1 MEGLDRSEDK
11 ILALYR
17 KMDAGEE
24 AIRLFQETTT
34 YTVAPV
40 IVARFP
46 RYVADLLRSK
56 CGADAVQPYDPQAVE
71 RIQTERCIAAA
82 HEKERLA
89 QFGKYCRSGCDR
101 SAITAA
107 VKAKVDQL
115 APPPAA
121 ASQAPAR
128 R

>member
-1 MEGLDRSEDK
+1 
-11 ILALYR
+11 
-17 KMDAGEE
+17 MDAGEE

-40 IVARFP
+40 VVARFP

-56 CGADAVQPYDPQAVE
+56 CGAAAVQPSDPQAAE
-71 RIQTERCIAAA
+71 RIEVERCIASA

-89 QFGKYCRSGCDR
+89 QFGKYCRNSCDR
-101 SAITAA
+101 AAITAA
-107 VKAKVDQL
+107 VKAKLDQL
-115 APPPAA
+115 APPPAT